1 METAAWSEWGLSPRS
16 AADGVR
22 SGQNT
27 AATASVALLQAW
39 GYAHIFLLQDAGL
52 MAVFNKSQSCPMR
65 WEEAIKD
72 VSLFRDFVCF
82 LTEHLQEKKLRKT
95 LAIIQ

>member
-1 METAAWSEWGLSPRS
+1 
-16 AADGVR
+16 
-22 SGQNT
+22 
-27 AATASVALLQAW
+27 
-39 GYAHIFLLQDAGL
+39 

-82 LTEHLQEKKLRKT
+82 LTEHLQEKKLRKNT
-95 LAIIQ
+95 CHYTVNIMHRV